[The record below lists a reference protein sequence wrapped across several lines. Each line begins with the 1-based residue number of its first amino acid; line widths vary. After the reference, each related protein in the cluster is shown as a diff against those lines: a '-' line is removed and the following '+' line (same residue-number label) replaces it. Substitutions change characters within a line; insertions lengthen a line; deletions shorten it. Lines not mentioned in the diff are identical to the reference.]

1 MGHPS
6 RGIERCRILGF
17 NLEMGTAGCLT
28 IQTVAPTARRGRRD
42 DKKES
47 AGSSIC
53 DGIGRIS
60 VSPNAEGDVDC
71 VGGGVYYVKSSRLL
85 ELVSSECGIGSWI
98 DPFCLV

>member
-28 IQTVAPTARRGRRD
+28 IQIVARD

-47 AGSSIC
+47 AGSSIW
-53 DGIGRIS
+53 DGIGRNSI
-60 VSPNAEGDVDC
+60 SPNAEGDVDC

-85 ELVSSECGIGSWI
+85 EVFSSEGGIGGGI
-98 DPFCLV
+98 DPICFVLARR